1 MAAITLV
8 EGHDLSPDDLQNL
21 YRRCETSL
29 PGYAIPRFLRIVPAM
44 SMTSTFKQRKVDYVK
59 EGFDTDSCGGDKLY
73 VMDVTH
79 RTYSPLTAEILT
91 AIHNGN
97 LKL

>member
-8 EGHDLSPDDLQNL
+8 QGHDLSPDDLQNL

-29 PGYAIPRFLRIVPAM
+29 PGYTIPRFLRIVPAM
-44 SMTSTFKQRKVDYVK
+44 PMTSTFKQRKVDYVK
-59 EGFDTDSCGGDKLY
+59 EGFDLDSCGGDKLY

-79 RTYSPLTAEILT
+79 RTYSPVTAEILT
-91 AIHNGN
+91 AIQGGHI
-97 LKL
+97 KL